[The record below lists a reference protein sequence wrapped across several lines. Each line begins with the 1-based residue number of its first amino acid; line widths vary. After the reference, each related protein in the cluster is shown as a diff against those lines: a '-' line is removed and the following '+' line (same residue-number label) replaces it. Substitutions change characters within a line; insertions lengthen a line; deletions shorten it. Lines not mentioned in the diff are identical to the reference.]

1 MPELKTYTT
10 PITTYDSFV
19 DKAARDFIGDINR
32 LDTADKSN
40 LVSAVNELIHFGNF
54 VISVTGD
61 VDSGYEIDKTGA
73 EITTAIEKKVP
84 IFLLALTD
92 SVSAVLPV
100 SSIEDGEIHFSGV
113 LEKDDRTLQNNV
125 SILYSDDSASVDYI
139 SITNIAG
146 VEWEEISNNPFVE
159 SEREVLPEQEI
170 AITLQDAE
178 AQKYGWMVTPAT
190 FSLIP
195 GKTHRILW
203 DGTEYLCTG
212 QGEAGEVALGNL
224 LYLTGDETMDTGEPF
239 LFYVASFEENGETVS
254 MGICAT
260 NDTEETTHRAQI
272 WVTDKNPLLP
282 SVSPADEGKLLQVVE
297 GAWTPVWPDT
307 EAGDAVPV
315 HIDLS
320 NYKTQGTIV
329 ETFAD
334 NSTKT
339 TTVTFDSEG
348 RPSTI
353 TDPNGNITTLNW

>member
-1 MPELKTYTT
+1 MYEKQTFTDHETVLT
-10 PITTYDSFV
+10 
-19 DKAARDFIGDINR
+19 AAHLQHMEEGIAGA
-32 LDTADKSN
+32 LPA
-40 LVSAVNELIHFGNF
+40 
-54 VISVTGD
+54 TGWNAGKYLATD
-61 VDSGYEIDKTGA
+61 ETGA
-73 EITTAIEKKVP
+73 V
-84 IFLLALTD
+84 
-92 SVSAVLPV
+92 
-100 SSIEDGEIHFSGV
+100 
-113 LEKDDRTLQNNV
+113 
-125 SILYSDDSASVDYI
+125 
-139 SITNIAG
+139 
-146 VEWEEISNNPFVE
+146 VETEAPQGGGAAAWEEISNNPFVE

-178 AQKYGWMVTPAT
+178 AQMYGWMVTPAT

-203 DGTEYLCTG
+203 DGTEYHCTG

-254 MGICAT
+254 VGICAT

-282 SVSPADEGKLLQVVE
+282 SVSSADEGKLLQVVE

-329 ETFAD
+329 ESFSEGTVA
-334 NSTKT
+334 T
-339 TTVTFDSEG
+339 TTVTFDTEG
-348 RPSTI
+348 RPSSITSPDGHYTTI
-353 TDPNGNITTLNW
+353 HW